1 MSQRDMEMREF
12 TWRAILLGLAMTIV
26 LGAANAYL
34 GLRAGITIAAT
45 YPAAVIAMAA
55 MRAWKGSLLEEN
67 IARTAG
73 SIGEGIAAGAIFT
86 IPAFLI
92 AKAWPSFRPGDAY
105 WKSTALIMVGSILG
119 VLFISLVR
127 RVMVED
133 PELPFPESVAA
144 SEIHKAGQRG
154 AEAAKYLFWNIGVG
168 GVVYIL
174 GKFGLF
180 AADRDFPF
188 TIGNLGHSQVR
199 LGTLGSTKVVP
210 TGGTSVFAAPS
221 VSPAYLGVGYIIG
234 LRLASIQFAGS
245 VLAWG
250 LLVPMMIYFLGPSLQ
265 QYIPAGTPKDWA
277 DTADAVWRYIVRPIA
292 VGGMLVGAAYTL
304 FKMRKSLTS
313 GFSKLLSDMRQSAD
327 QRAKLGRTERYM
339 SFKTVLGLIAL
350 MFVLMCAL
358 YVQISGL
365 LWPAILAA
373 VVMLIVGF
381 FFATVSGN
389 LVGFIGSSNNPVSGL
404 TLSTLLIAA
413 LLMVSLG
420 VSGGKGVAIV
430 LGVAAVVCVSS
441 SVAGELLQDFKV
453 GYILG
458 GTPRNIQIA
467 ELIAVVVASLVMYWP
482 LMLLHQG
489 SINSGGVGFGGPD
502 LPAPQAGLMATLAQG
517 IVGGDMPW
525 ALVGVGIVFG
535 IAMIMM
541 QVKSPMLVAVGMYL
555 PFGTT
560 FAIFVGGV
568 FRSVGDWV
576 ADRRGYNAA
585 QKARVENAGV
595 LTASGLI
602 AGEALMGLVWA
613 GLQFIPQWKA
623 PNHPPQLFSHP
634 SYVVGGLIVLAGL
647 ACPAHPAS
655 DIGSGRSERARA
667 PDGNHVSTG
676 HVNWAAAVTGF
687 SEFSPH
693 VVVTVALVHFHLGLE
708 QTFQTLR
715 PKHQIFR
722 PVRDDVSVRHQ

>member
-1 MSQRDMEMREF
+1 
-12 TWRAILLGLAMTIV
+12 
-26 LGAANAYL
+26 
-34 GLRAGITIAAT
+34 
-45 YPAAVIAMAA
+45 
-55 MRAWKGSLLEEN
+55 
-67 IARTAG
+67 
-73 SIGEGIAAGAIFT
+73 
-86 IPAFLI
+86 
-92 AKAWPSFRPGDAY
+92 
-105 WKSTALIMVGSILG
+105 MVGSILG

-154 AEAAKYLFWNIGVG
+154 AQAAKYLFWNIGVG
-168 GVVYIL
+168 GVVYML

-180 AADRDFPF
+180 AADQDFPF
-188 TIGNLGHSQVR
+188 TVGNLGHSQVR
-199 LGTLGSTKVVP
+199 LGTLESTKVVA
-210 TGGTSVFAAPS
+210 TGGTSVFSAPS

-265 QYIPAGTPKDWA
+265 QYIPAGTPQDWA

-313 GFSKLLSDMRQSAD
+313 GFGKALSDMRQSAD

-525 ALVGVGIVFG
+525 ALVGVGILFG
-535 IAMIMM
+535 VAMIMM

-568 FRSVGDWV
+568 FRSAGDWL

-602 AGEALMGLVWA
+602 AGEAVLGLVWA

-634 SYVVGGLIVLAGL
+634 SYLVGGLIVLAGL
-647 ACPAHPAS
+647 AALLIRLPITAAGDPSEPAPPTA
-655 DIGSGRSERARA
+655 IM
-667 PDGNHVSTG
+667 
-676 HVNWAAAVTGF
+676 
-687 SEFSPH
+687 
-693 VVVTVALVHFHLGLE
+693 
-708 QTFQTLR
+708 
-715 PKHQIFR
+715 
-722 PVRDDVSVRHQ
+722 

>member
-1 MSQRDMEMREF
+1 MSTDGPVPLRPNEKKFQPYVPESMEMREF

-168 GVVYIL
+168 GIVYIL

-199 LGTLGSTKVVP
+199 LGILGSAKVVP

-234 LRLASIQFAGS
+234 VRLASIQFAGS

-250 LLVPMMIYFLGPSLQ
+250 LLVPLMIYFLGPALQ
-265 QYIPAGTPKDWA
+265 QYIPAGTSKDWA

-313 GFSKLLSDMRQSAD
+313 GFSKLLSDMQQSAD

-339 SFKTVLGLIAL
+339 SFKTVLGLVAL
-350 MFVLMCAL
+350 MFVLMCVL
-358 YVQISGL
+358 YIQISGL

-525 ALVGVGIVFG
+525 ALVGVGILFG

-576 ADRRGYNAA
+576 VDRRGYNAA

-623 PNHPPQLFSHP
+623 PNHPPQLFSQP

-647 ACPAHPAS
+647 AALLIRLPVSAAGDPSEPAPPTA
-655 DIGSGRSERARA
+655 IM
-667 PDGNHVSTG
+667 
-676 HVNWAAAVTGF
+676 
-687 SEFSPH
+687 
-693 VVVTVALVHFHLGLE
+693 
-708 QTFQTLR
+708 
-715 PKHQIFR
+715 
-722 PVRDDVSVRHQ
+722 